1 MQLFRTGSHNLFKQ
15 TIDDLVYRYAG
26 NQLLNVDDA
35 EHANV
40 ADGFLDNNDPSTTGF
55 NDYTYDDYGNMTIDL
70 NKGITNIRY
79 NHLNLPTEIT
89 FNNNSQTRI
98 NYTYNAAGVKVSKN
112 AILGLSTANNLQ
124 TSNTLY
130 LGGYQYNNDVLQFF
144 PHAQGY
150 VRYNI
155 HPETVAG
162 VFDYVYQYKD
172 HLSHAL

>member
-1 MQLFRTGSHNLFKQ
+1 
-15 TIDDLVYRYAG
+15 
-26 NQLLNVDDA
+26 
-35 EHANV
+35 
-40 ADGFLDNNDPSTTGF
+40 
-55 NDYTYDDYGNMTIDL
+55 
-70 NKGITNIRY
+70 
-79 NHLNLPTEIT
+79 
-89 FNNNSQTRI
+89 
-98 NYTYNAAGVKVSKN
+98 
-112 AILGLSTANNLQ
+112 
-124 TSNTLY
+124 